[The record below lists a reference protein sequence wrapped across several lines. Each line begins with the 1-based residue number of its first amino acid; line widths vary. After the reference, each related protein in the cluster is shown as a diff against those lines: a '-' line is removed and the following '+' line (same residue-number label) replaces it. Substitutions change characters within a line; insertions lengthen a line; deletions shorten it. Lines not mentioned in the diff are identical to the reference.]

1 MNKKMMTM
9 GMSALLLA
17 AVGLGSFGNGKLVHA
32 EEVTEK
38 PSEVTITLHKKAFT
52 TVPEERPNSGLISD
66 DFGNENLPGV
76 DFEMFNVTDVYYNL
90 LKDDPRT
97 TDIDDDGLEPA
108 AAIALIQSDHTAAW
122 FVSYGIESMDKQTTG
137 ENGEAVF
144 EKVQVTET
152 TGELRDK
159 VYLFLE
165 TYSPAH
171 ISRIASPMVVM
182 MPVMMPDIIGGV
194 WDGTSWKDTY
204 NTDVHLYPKNEIQ
217 DSSKEMNVDE
227 ADVRT
232 VTIRNENGEET
243 IRYVDLEKGKTVSY
257 TITAPIPYFI
267 DEINEDN
274 RTVITHFMITDTPTE
289 GLSYFDQD
297 ILVQAGDTTLIKDT
311 DYTVTKAS
319 NGFVVEIILE
329 TGGIPN
335 RATLEKLGNH
345 RGGELTVTYDL
356 QVNAVINAD
365 EFHNNTALIEIGRG
379 DEYDYNERRVPS
391 EEVTT
396 GGRRFEKFDASSN
409 ALLDGARFE
418 LWNEEKT
425 AYAVFYKD
433 GVRLPIYES
442 GADAEEITIDWISD
456 NSVEA
461 TEFVSN
467 DQGYFEVVG
476 LDYGTYFMK
485 ETVAPEG
492 YVLPTGEAAFTEFN
506 VELGSYDDELVIVG
520 YEYPGA
526 ARVPN
531 VRQGFL
537 PSTGGNGI
545 LAFLLIGL
553 SLMIGAYSWYRKS
566 KMKSEV

>member
-1 MNKKMMTM
+1 MK
-9 GMSALLLA
+9 
-17 AVGLGSFGNGKLVHA
+17 
-32 EEVTEK
+32 
-38 PSEVTITLHKKAFT
+38 
-52 TVPEERPNSGLISD
+52 
-66 DFGNENLPGV
+66 
-76 DFEMFNVTDVYYNL
+76 
-90 LKDDPRT
+90 
-97 TDIDDDGLEPA
+97 
-108 AAIALIQSDHTAAW
+108 
-122 FVSYGIESMDKQTTG
+122 
-137 ENGEAVF
+137 
-144 EKVQVTET
+144 
-152 TGELRDK
+152 
-159 VYLFLE
+159 
-165 TYSPAH
+165 
-171 ISRIASPMVVM
+171 
-182 MPVMMPDIIGGV
+182 
-194 WDGTSWKDTY
+194 
-204 NTDVHLYPKNEIQ
+204 
-217 DSSKEMNVDE
+217 
-227 ADVRT
+227 
-232 VTIRNENGEET
+232 
-243 IRYVDLEKGKTVSY
+243 
-257 TITAPIPYFI
+257 
-267 DEINEDN
+267 INEDN
-274 RTVITHFMITDTPTE
+274 TTVITHFAITDTPTE
-289 GLSYFDQD
+289 GLSYFDQEL
-297 ILVQAGDTTLIKDT
+297 LVQAGDTTLIKDT
-311 DYTVTKAS
+311 DYTVTKAG
-319 NGFVVEIILE
+319 NGFAVEIILE

-335 RATLEKLGNH
+335 TATLEKLGNH

-356 QVNAVINAD
+356 QVNAIINAD

-379 DEYDYNERRVPS
+379 DEYDYNERRVPP

-433 GVRLPIYES
+433 GVRLSVYES
-442 GADAEEITIDWISD
+442 GADAEEITIDWVSD

-506 VELGSYDDELVIVG
+506 VEYGSYDDELVIVD